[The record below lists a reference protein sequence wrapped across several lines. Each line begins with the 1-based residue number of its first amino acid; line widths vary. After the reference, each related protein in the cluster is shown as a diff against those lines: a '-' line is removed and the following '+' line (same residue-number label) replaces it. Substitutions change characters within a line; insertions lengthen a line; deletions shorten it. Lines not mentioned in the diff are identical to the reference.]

1 MSERRWFRPWD
12 SVVYALCIGVVVGFS
27 LFAGARSGP
36 AAVARITSDGG
47 EFVFSL
53 DEDRAIEVQGPIGVS
68 RLLIEDGRARF
79 THAPCRDQIC
89 VYAGPLSDSGAWA
102 ACLPNRVFLS
112 IAGRM
117 PQDADAIDGLSF

>member
-12 SVVYALCIGVVVGFS
+12 SAVYALCIGVVVGFS
-27 LFAGARSGP
+27 LFA
-36 AAVARITSDGG
+36 
-47 EFVFSL
+47 
-53 DEDRAIEVQGPIGVS
+53 GPIGVS